1 MDKVSMELDDF
12 LLLVFGNPQDSDGIS
27 ISHTFTVT
35 ESFDQPNGKFGDNL
49 GNAVVIDCQYIDDY
63 YSASMMQQYPLLSL
77 LESDENPLSVIDV
90 NFCNM
95 SLTINGV
102 LDDQVKTYTGTKAN
116 MRKEL
121 SEAGLEM
128 INALTYD
135 ANITVTTPLET

>member
-1 MDKVSMELDDF
+1 
-12 LLLVFGNPQDSDGIS
+12 
-27 ISHTFTVT
+27 
-35 ESFDQPNGKFGDNL
+35 
-49 GNAVVIDCQYIDDY
+49 
-63 YSASMMQQYPLLSL
+63 MMQQYPLLSL